1 MPCFRPPE
9 YLTLTFWLNVPPGS
23 NQSVQHATNPQRPHF
38 ECGSEAPAL
47 AMLTLPSNLSV
58 QEDVSTSKA
67 AAEPPHSNKPADSP
81 KASAVIPTARQA
93 ATHHDPPTNWVVK
106 SSAKLMWEKT
116 GQNQIGSVVDWT
128 SFRWKPASWERRS
141 PFRQNNSA
149 GAASGKCARQLA
161 QLSDPSRAVYSR
173 AAGPQE
179 RSSDAL
185 RRHS

>member
-23 NQSVQHATNPQRPHF
+23 NLSVQRATNPQRPF
-38 ECGSEAPAL
+38 GVRELRSRFCDVNAA
-47 AMLTLPSNLSV
+47 TNLSV

-67 AAEPPHSNKPADSP
+67 AAEPPHSKKAADSP
-81 KASAVIPTARQA
+81 KASAAIRTARQA

-173 AAGPQE
+173 VAGPQE